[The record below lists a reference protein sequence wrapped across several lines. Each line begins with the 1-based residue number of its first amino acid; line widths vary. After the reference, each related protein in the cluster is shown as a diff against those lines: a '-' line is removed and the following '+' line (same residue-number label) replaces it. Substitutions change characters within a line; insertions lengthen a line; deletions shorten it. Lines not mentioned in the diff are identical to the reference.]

1 MNNKKRET
9 PESFCNSVLEVTFQK
24 FCHVL
29 LVRRKTPA
37 HTRGERDRQGCG
49 YQEVGFIESH
59 FRGYLLQMNS
69 GVEWTFY
76 LNVCLSKKVKSE
88 SLQGTLHNP
97 C

>member
-1 MNNKKRET
+1 M
-9 PESFCNSVLEVTFQK
+9 TFQK

-37 HTRGERDRQGCG
+37 HTQGQRVRQGCG
-49 YQEVGFIESH
+49 YQEVGFIEGY
-59 FRGYLLQMNS
+59 FRVCLLQMNS

-76 LNVCLSKKVKSE
+76 LNVCLSNKVKSE
-88 SLQGTLHNP
+88 SLRGKLHNA